1 LENPRGKVCLQTINL
16 NIIIWIN
23 LMDYSKSK
31 IYKLECEDGY
41 YYYGTT
47 IQSIDERLKSH
58 KQSSKKQPY
67 RVYKHI
73 NAIGWDKV
81 KIILVEN
88 YPCESKKQLNRKE
101 SELIYQARKD
111 EKCLNSILSYASEE
125 QRKESREKYNETY
138 VRPLTEKRIEHN
150 HDYGIKYR
158 QLKGHEL
165 KQKKSEYYYK
175 NKEKRDEKNKE
186 NYYKNKEEILRKKR
200 EKYKL
205 KNI

>member
-1 LENPRGKVCLQTINL
+1 
-16 NIIIWIN
+16 
-23 LMDYSKSK
+23 MDYSKSK

-41 YYYGTT
+41 YYYGAT
-47 IQSIDERLKSH
+47 IQTIDARFKGH
-58 KQSSKKQPY
+58 KQASKKQPY

-88 YPCESKKQLNRKE
+88 FPCETRKE
-101 SELIYQARKD
+101 LIIRESHFITQGKKD
-111 EKCLNSILSYASEE
+111 EKCLNTILSYTTEE
-125 QRKESREKYNETY
+125 QKNESRLKFLESYTRRLTVQRQIYNKEFS
-138 VRPLTEKRIEHN
+138 K
-150 HDYGIKYR
+150 KYR
-158 QLKGHEL
+158 QLKGDEL

-175 NKEKRDEKNKE
+175 NKEKRDQKNKE

-205 KNI
+205 KSILS

>member
-1 LENPRGKVCLQTINL
+1 
-16 NIIIWIN
+16 
-23 LMDYSKSK
+23 MDYSKSK

-41 YYYGTT
+41 YYYGAT
-47 IQSIDERLKSH
+47 IQSIDARFKCH
-58 KQSSKKQPY
+58 KQASKKQPY

-73 NAIGWDKV
+73 NAIGWEKV

-88 YPCESKKQLNRKE
+88 FPCETRKE
-101 SELIYQARKD
+101 LIIRESHFITQGKKD
-111 EKCLNSILSYASEE
+111 EKCLNAILSYASEE
-125 QRKESREKYNETY
+125 QRKDCREKYNETY
-138 VRPLTEKRIEHN
+138 VRPLTEKRIGYNHN
-150 HDYGIKYR
+150 YGIKYR
-158 QLKGHEL
+158 QLKGDEL